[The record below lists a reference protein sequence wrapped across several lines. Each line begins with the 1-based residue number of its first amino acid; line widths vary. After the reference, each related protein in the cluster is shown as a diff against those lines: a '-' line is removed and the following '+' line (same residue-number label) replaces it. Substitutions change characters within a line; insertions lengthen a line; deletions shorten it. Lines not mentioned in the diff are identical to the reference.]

1 MCKQKYILDQ
11 QERETC
17 GLQIINLHYSHSF
30 KCYEVI
36 LNIQVSLKWPM
47 NTELIDIIKRHHG
60 MFMDEFGHSGSSKDK
75 IKHRDVWWK
84 RCEGLRKDRNMN
96 APTLS
101 PSHCRSP
108 ARHPLLKM
116 MKRTLRSWSPTIQP
130 SPPCPLTTFLS
141 TTSSMS
147 RITLVLVWA
156 LERIGPKKLDYLQ

>member
-84 RCEGLRKDRNMN
+84 RCEGLRKDRNMA
-96 APTLS
+96 APILS
-101 PSHCRSP
+101 PRHCRSP
-108 ARHPLLKM
+108 ARRPLLKM
-116 MKRTLRSWSPTIQP
+116 IIESLRSEKNSKIMKSYHPTIP
-130 SPPCPLTTFLS
+130 TMS
-141 TTSSMS
+141 TNH
-147 RITLVLVWA
+147 V
-156 LERIGPKKLDYLQ
+156 PKHHIINE